1 MFGGESPPPGSV
13 ERERGS
19 SQIVIHRSADSS
31 SGALT
36 CDRQQSTSNGSTSR
50 PSTTPSLRGP
60 LRNGES
66 NDRFFPS
73 FHIFCA
79 TLRECLG

>member
-1 MFGGESPPPGSV
+1 MFGGESPPPASV

-50 PSTTPSLRGP
+50 PSTTLRYVDLCGTVSRAIVFSLLFIFSAP
-60 LRNGES
+60 LFAN
-66 NDRFFPS
+66 
-73 FHIFCA
+73 A
-79 TLRECLG
+79 